1 MCRVDS
7 EMIDYAQRHIAPDY
21 HDIVKNEIHQDPSE
35 SIRIRSLHVASAQGT
50 ASSSRKMDSTNGV
63 ALRAILGAT
72 GGFVDGICRMRRIL
86 CTQKGG
92 GRGAERGKKQIT

>member
-72 GGFVDGICRMRRIL
+72 GGSVDGICRMRRIL
-86 CTQKGG
+86 YLHTK
-92 GRGAERGKKQIT
+92 RRW